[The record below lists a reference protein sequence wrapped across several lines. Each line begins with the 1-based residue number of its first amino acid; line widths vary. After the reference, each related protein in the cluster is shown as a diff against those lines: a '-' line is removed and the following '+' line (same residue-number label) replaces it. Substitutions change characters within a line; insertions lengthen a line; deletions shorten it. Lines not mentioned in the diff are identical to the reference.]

1 MAKARR
7 EEADGHTHG
16 VMTEWE
22 EQDEKPPAQNKVK
35 KNSQKHYRALNIQ
48 H

>member
-35 KNSQKHYRALNIQ
+35 KKLKNTTEP
-48 H
+48 